1 MADDDFENGDD
12 FENYDKIVD
21 SFDGDTVPVELGD
34 TETFLTEVIGVISS
48 APNAPLSSAPKINRE
63 QVLGIL
69 QDALDSLPVEIRE
82 ARWMIKERAEFLA
95 KTQREAD
102 EMLEAARV
110 QAERMVQRTE
120 VVRASEA
127 RARQV
132 IEAANADSRRQKS
145 ETEDFLDRRLG
156 SFEIL
161 LDRLVKTVAEG
172 RARLTIVA
180 QQPAH
185 EVSLEDDSG
194 NLFNQ
199 DDEF

>member
-1 MADDDFENGDD
+1 MTDDD

-34 TETFLTEVIGVISS
+34 TESFLTEVIGVISS

-132 IEAANADSRRQKS
+132 IEAANADSRRQKN

-172 RARLTIVA
+172 RARLTVVA

-199 DDEF
+199 DEEF

>member
-1 MADDDFENGDD
+1 MADDD

-34 TETFLTEVIGVISS
+34 TESFLTEVIGVISS
-48 APNAPLSSAPKINRE
+48 AANAPLSSAPKINRE

-172 RARLTIVA
+172 RARLTVVA

-199 DDEF
+199 DEEF

>member
-1 MADDDFENGDD
+1 MTDDD

-34 TETFLTEVIGVISS
+34 TESFLTEVIGVISS
-48 APNAPLSSAPKINRE
+48 AANAPLSSAPKINRE

-132 IEAANADSRRQKS
+132 IEAANADSRRQKN

-199 DDEF
+199 DEEF

>member
-34 TETFLTEVIGVISS
+34 TESFLTEVIGVISS

>member
-1 MADDDFENGDD
+1 MADDD

-34 TETFLTEVIGVISS
+34 TESFLTEVIGVISS

-69 QDALDSLPVEIRE
+69 QDALDSLTVEIRE

-199 DDEF
+199 DEDF

>member
-1 MADDDFENGDD
+1 MADDD

-34 TETFLTEVIGVISS
+34 TESFLTEVIGVISS

-132 IEAANADSRRQKS
+132 IEAANADSRRQKN

-172 RARLTIVA
+172 RARLTVVA

-199 DDEF
+199 DEEF

>member
-1 MADDDFENGDD
+1 MADDD

-34 TETFLTEVIGVISS
+34 TESFLTEVIGVISS
-48 APNAPLSSAPKINRE
+48 APNALLSSAPKINRE

-199 DDEF
+199 DEEF

>member
-1 MADDDFENGDD
+1 MADDD

-34 TETFLTEVIGVISS
+34 TESFLTEVIGVISS

-132 IEAANADSRRQKS
+132 IEASNADSRRQKS

-199 DDEF
+199 DEEF

>member
-1 MADDDFENGDD
+1 MAHDD

-34 TETFLTEVIGVISS
+34 TESFLTEVIGVISS

-132 IEAANADSRRQKS
+132 IEAANADSRRQKN

-199 DDEF
+199 DEEF

>member
-1 MADDDFENGDD
+1 M
-12 FENYDKIVD
+12 
-21 SFDGDTVPVELGD
+21 GD
-34 TETFLTEVIGVISS
+34 TESFLTEVIGVISS

-132 IEAANADSRRQKS
+132 IEAANADSRRQKN

-199 DDEF
+199 DEEF

>member
-1 MADDDFENGDD
+1 
-12 FENYDKIVD
+12 
-21 SFDGDTVPVELGD
+21 
-34 TETFLTEVIGVISS
+34 
-48 APNAPLSSAPKINRE
+48 
-63 QVLGIL
+63 
-69 QDALDSLPVEIRE
+69 
-82 ARWMIKERAEFLA
+82 
-95 KTQREAD
+95 
-102 EMLEAARV
+102 
-110 QAERMVQRTE
+110 MVQRTE

-199 DDEF
+199 DEEF

>member
-1 MADDDFENGDD
+1 MADDD

-34 TETFLTEVIGVISS
+34 TESFLTEVIGVISS
-48 APNAPLSSAPKINRE
+48 AANAPLSSAPKINRE

-199 DDEF
+199 DEEF